1 MLATELG
8 YVRLVDD
15 QAVIPGP
22 PVNAAGFAMNDDLD
36 ARTKQFAKDLLDAL
50 DREDDPDRL
59 AYTIQKESEDRAAL
73 EQFYVRTG
81 QRPAPGE
88 SESVV
93 AVWDYASRP
102 EATFAIGVLT
112 ANGVARYEYKKLPK
126 RNRPATRAAMRRRG
140 VLSAASYAGADF
152 VWLVDDGGFG
162 VWSTK
167 AGLIVSANT
176 DEVLFEDACVP
187 RGDVKAIHTFVSHD
201 YVVRGIRIERADGAH
216 LPLVSE
222 RDAIAEA
229 DPTYGR
235 NELLESDARWIS
247 YCGRDLSIALRV
259 PLVDQVFGVTADP
272 VIAAVLRELAAQIEL
287 LPETGEFGAIEQP
300 FVHGDQRVVLRCA
313 PSPADPERKR
323 FVELRV
329 GSESGQST
337 TSQWLLAGSNGELG
351 AYLRWPET
359 VEDIPRHIRELVVT
373 QQQHR
378 MG

>member
-1 MLATELG
+1 MT
-8 YVRLVDD
+8 
-15 QAVIPGP
+15 
-22 PVNAAGFAMNDDLD
+22 NNLD
-36 ARTKQFAKDLLDAL
+36 ARTKQLAKDLLDAL
-50 DREDDPDRL
+50 DQEDDPDRL
-59 AYTIQKESEDRAAL
+59 AYAIQKEREDRAAL
-73 EQFYVRTG
+73 EQFYVQTG

-126 RNRPATRAAMRRRG
+126 RNRPATLAAMRRRG
-140 VLSAASYAGADF
+140 VLSAACYAGGDF
-152 VWLVDDGGFG
+152 VWLADDRGFG

-176 DEVLFEDACVP
+176 DEVLLEGARVQRD
-187 RGDVKAIHTFVSHD
+187 DVKAIHTFVSDD
-201 YVVRGIRIERADGAH
+201 YIVRGIRIERADGA
-216 LPLVSE
+216 LLTLVSE
-222 RDAIAEA
+222 RDAIAET

-235 NELLESDARWIS
+235 NELLESDARWIA
-247 YCGRDLSIALRV
+247 YCGRDLAIALRV
-259 PLVDQVFGVTADP
+259 PLVDPVFGVTADP
-272 VIAAVLRELAAQIEL
+272 AIASAVHELAAQIEH
-287 LPETGEFGAIEQP
+287 LPDTGAFEAIEQE
-300 FVHGDQRVVLRCA
+300 FVHFDRRVVLRSA
-313 PSPADPERKR
+313 PSPADPERMR

-329 GSESGQST
+329 ASASGQST
-337 TSQWLLAGSNGELG
+337 TSQWLVAGSNGELA

-359 VEDIPRHIRELVVT
+359 VEDIPRRISELIET

>member
-1 MLATELG
+1 MT
-8 YVRLVDD
+8 
-15 QAVIPGP
+15 
-22 PVNAAGFAMNDDLD
+22 DDLD
-36 ARTKQFAKDLLDAL
+36 ARTKQLAKDLLDEL

-59 AYTIQKESEDRAAL
+59 AYIIQKESEDRAAL

-112 ANGVARYEYKKLPK
+112 DKGVARYEYKKLPK
-126 RNRPATRAAMRRRG
+126 RNRPATLAAMRRRG
-140 VLSAASYAGADF
+140 VQSAASYAGTDF
-152 VWLVDDGGFG
+152 VWLVADSGFG

-167 AGLIVSANT
+167 AGLIASANT
-176 DEVLFEDACVP
+176 DEVLLEDARVP
-187 RGDVKAIHTFVSHD
+187 RGDVKAIHTFVSHE
-201 YVVRGIRIERADGAH
+201 YVVRGIRIERANGAQ

-222 RDAIAEA
+222 RDVIAET

-235 NELLESDARWIS
+235 NELLESDARWIAC
-247 YCGRDLSIALRV
+247 CGRDLAIALRV
-259 PLVDQVFGVTADP
+259 PLVDPVFGITADP
-272 VIAAVLRELAAQIEL
+272 AIAAVVHQLAAQIED
-287 LPETGEFGAIEQP
+287 LPDIGEFEAIEQA
-300 FVHGDQRVVLRCA
+300 FVHGDRRAMLRCA
-313 PSPADPERKR
+313 PSPADPERMR

-329 GSESGQST
+329 ASESGQST
-337 TSQWLLAGSNGELG
+337 TSQWLVAGSNSELA

-359 VEDIPRHIRELVVT
+359 VEDVPRHIRELVVT